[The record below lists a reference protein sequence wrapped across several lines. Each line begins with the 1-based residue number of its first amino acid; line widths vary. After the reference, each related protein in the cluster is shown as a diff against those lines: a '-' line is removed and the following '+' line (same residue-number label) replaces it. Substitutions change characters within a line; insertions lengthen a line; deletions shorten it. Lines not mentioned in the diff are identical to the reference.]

1 MKHNISL
8 QRKQVEQLTTPQ
20 YCFNHFQ
27 TVGSRQDTQ
36 GRNTAGVQTEY
47 NSFGQGQVIP
57 RQLYRG

>member
-1 MKHNISL
+1 
-8 QRKQVEQLTTPQ
+8 VEQLTTPQ

-47 NSFGQGQVIP
+47 NSFGQGQVRP